1 MKNKIFTGVG
11 CFAKPAR
18 LGRIFSK
25 LVQNYALGS
34 FNGNR
39 LFDGTKPIDREGSD
53 LLQALMTGQPAGSTS
68 GSYESHSL
76 NGPRKITG
84 FYLFFNNQKL
94 NLSIFARGNNRRQ
107 EVYTTSLDE
116 ITKVRKRRLN

>member
-11 CFAKPAR
+11 CFARPAR

-25 LVQNYALGS
+25 LVQNYALGA
-34 FNGNR
+34 FNGNL
-39 LFDGTKPIDREGSD
+39 LFDGPRSEDRQGSD
-53 LLQALMTGQPAGSTS
+53 LLQALMTGQPVSNAS
-68 GSYESHSL
+68 GGYESHNL
-76 NGPRKITG
+76 NGPKKITG

-94 NLSIFARGNNRRQ
+94 SLSIFARGNSRRQ

-116 ITKVRKRRLN
+116 ITKVRQRRLN